1 MACGLCE
8 DNLVKKYIAGYRVES
23 PVSSSLAGRF
33 FTGKWMHC
41 SFFCIAVT
49 SIMNTVEAYVI

>member
-8 DNLVKKYIAGYRVES
+8 NILVKKYIGGHRVQS

-33 FTGKWMHC
+33 FTGKWMHHC
-41 SFFCIAVT
+41 FCRIAVT
-49 SIMNTVEAYVI
+49 SVMNTVEAYVV